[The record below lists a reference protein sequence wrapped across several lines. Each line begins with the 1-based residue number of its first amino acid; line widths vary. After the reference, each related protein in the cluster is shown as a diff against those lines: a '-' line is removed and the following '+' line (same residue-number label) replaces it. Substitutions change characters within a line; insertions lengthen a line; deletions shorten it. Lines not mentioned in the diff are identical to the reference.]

1 MWTLNILEP
10 KDQGKDLQYQG
21 RGGGLVVS
29 VLAFYSD
36 NPSSNPASYLIFLY
50 EKTKIN
56 KKVAGVGTE
65 AVPKPM
71 FAEFFLN
78 LWPSN
83 ILSQDKDL
91 QHLG

>member
-1 MWTLNILEP
+1 MEP

-50 EKTKIN
+50 GKTNIN
-56 KKVAGVGTE
+56 KKEAGVDIE
-65 AVPKPM
+65 AVKKPM
-71 FAEFFLN
+71 FV
-78 LWPSN
+78 
-83 ILSQDKDL
+83 
-91 QHLG
+91 